1 MVSYRIY
8 VIYHKF
14 LTLEAYKELDNNY
27 IKDHIQFVGVN
38 GKIQKTIP
46 SELAPYSFQE
56 RELTNF
62 DPFMQE
68 NRFCESSVFFHVARN
83 EESLLAPYDFV
94 GFLHYDMVLNN
105 RLFECI
111 DSSIE
116 NTEKILFYHSKHKGF
131 DHLDQVIGFN
141 GWTHVIAIYNALFGT
156 NHALVEVLQGDLPLY
171 HSYMMHKTMFRKMM
185 FFAHHSIPRIFEM
198 LGYDTR
204 HLPYHIE
211 RSHGIFLLLQKLD
224 GHLTKWI
231 ELPGI
236 HHRPELKDPWQS

>member
-14 LTLEAYKELDNNY
+14 LTLEAYTELDRKY

-38 GKIQKTIP
+38 GNIQKTIP

-56 RELTNF
+56 RELPNF
-62 DPFMQE
+62 DPFMQA
-68 NRFCESSVFFHVARN
+68 NRFCESSVFFHVVRN
-83 EESLLAPYDFV
+83 EERLLKPYDFV
-94 GFLHYDMVLNN
+94 GFLHYDMVINN
-105 RLFECI
+105 KFFECI

-116 NTEKILFYHSKHKGF
+116 NSEKILFYHEKQWSVP
-131 DHLDQVIGFN
+131 HLNQVIGFQ
-141 GWTHVIAIYNALFGT
+141 GWSLIISMYNTLFKT
-156 NHALVEVLQGDLPLY
+156 EHTLDEVLNGDLPLF
-171 HSYMMHKTMFRKMM
+171 HSYMMHKTIFARMM
-185 FFAHHSIPRIFEM
+185 FFAHHSVPRIFEM

-224 GHLTKWI
+224 GHLTNWI
-231 ELPGI
+231 ELPGLD
-236 HHRPELKDPWQS
+236 HKPELKDPWQS

>member
-14 LTLEAYKELDNNY
+14 LTLEAYTGLDRKY

-46 SELAPYSFQE
+46 TELAPYSFQE

-62 DPFMQE
+62 DPFMQA

-83 EESLLAPYDFV
+83 EERLLNPYDFV
-94 GFLHYDMVLNN
+94 GFVHYDMVIDNKF
-105 RLFECI
+105 FECI
-111 DSSIE
+111 DRSIE
-116 NTEKILFYHSKHKGF
+116 NSEKILFYHAKQWSVP
-131 DHLDQVIGFN
+131 HLNQAIGFQ
-141 GWTHVIAIYNALFGT
+141 GWSLIVSMYNALFGT
-156 NHALVEVLQGDLPLY
+156 EHTLDEVLADEIPLF
-171 HSYMMHKTMFRKMM
+171 HTYMMHKTMFTRMM

-198 LGYDTR
+198 LRYSTE

-224 GHLTKWI
+224 GHLTNWI

-236 HHRPELKDPWQS
+236 DHRPDLKDPWQS

>member
-14 LTLEAYKELDNNY
+14 LTLEAYKDLDMKY
-27 IKDHIQFVGVN
+27 IQDHVQFVGVN

-46 SELAPYSFQE
+46 SELAPYSFEE
-56 RELTNF
+56 RELQNF
-62 DPFMQE
+62 DPFMQA

-83 EESLLAPYDFV
+83 EERLLKPYDFV
-94 GFLHYDMVLNN
+94 GFLQYDMILKNS
-105 RLFECI
+105 LFEEI
-111 DSSIE
+111 DRSIE
-116 NTEKILFYHSKHKGF
+116 NTEQILFYHFKDKSYP
-131 DHLDQVIGFN
+131 HLNQAIGFQ
-141 GWTHVIAIYNALFGT
+141 GWTHILNIYNILFGK
-156 NHALVEVLQGDLPLY
+156 NHTIDAVLNNEIPLY
-171 HSYMMHKTMFRKMM
+171 HSYMMHKNMFLKMM

-198 LGYDTR
+198 LGHDTR

-231 ELPGI
+231 ELPGVD
-236 HHRPELKDPWQS
+236 HKPELKDPWQN